1 MVIHHFNRII
11 RNKWVWGVFAVLISA
26 FFAFDFI
33 FAGDRNERDGGGA
46 GKMGGETVSHM
57 SFDEVRQDIQA
68 EMRFQFGD
76 KMPISPAQLNEETWS
91 RLAMLK
97 VAKDLKLSATDDQ
110 VRTAILQGFKD
121 ETGSFNA
128 MRYQE
133 VCASVGWKPERFE
146 AFLRRQLST
155 RPVQKVAATAGWVS
169 PLEISSIVRDQ
180 TDKITVRV
188 ARFQHKGA
196 NAIKLDDAALKE
208 YYEANTNSLALPEL
222 KVIRYV
228 KVPADDAASL
238 AKVEIDDGELQ
249 DYFDKSGGRYGTNT
263 LEAVKAQ
270 VEREVRLKKA
280 VETACDE
287 FYGLLAE
294 GGAEKLDELAREKKL
309 EIKTSKPFSLSHS
322 RIFSGLMVEAASV
335 LPDCTEKDFTD
346 NVKDLDP
353 DEPSAHYRAIAG
365 SNAVYV
371 VSLVKE
377 LCSEPRVLTFD
388 EIKGDESVR
397 RDALND
403 LKAKTFKN
411 EADKVCETVKAGLA
425 KGPGVA
431 IEKLFGDA
439 NVSTSITVNVS
450 TSMTFVAQTAM
461 SSGSFPDAY
470 SIIPAAVRLTKGELS
485 ELVTTMP
492 GHGLVVY
499 VEDRQP
505 GVAGDAVE
513 QTRTGLSRRQ
523 AASAVQAWNESN
535 MARLGVQ
542 PSSWASMKEFTDSDS
557 ADDGEGS
564 QD

>member
-33 FAGDRNERDGGGA
+33 FSRDGSEREGGGA
-46 GKMGGETVSHM
+46 GKMGGETVSRAN
-57 SFDEVRQDIQA
+57 FEEVSRDVQFQYGYGA
-68 EMRFQFGD
+68 VREAARF
-76 KMPISPAQLNEETWS
+76 NREVWS

-97 VAKDLKLSATDDQ
+97 VARDLNMTATDDQ
-110 VRTAILQGFKD
+110 VRTAILQSFKD
-121 ETGSFNA
+121 ETGAFNA

-133 VCASVGWKPERFE
+133 ACERMNWKPEQFE
-146 AFLRRQLST
+146 AFVRRQLST
-155 RPVQKVAATAGWVS
+155 EPVQKVAMTAGWVS
-169 PLEISSIVRDQ
+169 PLEVSSVVRDQ

-196 NAIKLDDAALKE
+196 NAVKLDDAALKE

-228 KVPADDAASL
+228 KVPVDDAASL
-238 AKVEIDDGELQ
+238 AKVEIDDGELE
-249 DYFDKSGGRYGTNT
+249 DYFDKSGGRYGTNV

-270 VEREVRLKKA
+270 VEHDFRLKKS
-280 VETACDE
+280 VETACGE
-287 FYGLLAE
+287 FYERLAE
-294 GGAEKLDELAREKKL
+294 GGAEKLDEFAREKKL
-309 EIKTSKPFSLSHS
+309 EIKTSKPFPLSHS
-322 RIFSGLMVEAASV
+322 RIFSGLMVEAATV

-346 NVKDLDP
+346 SVKDLDP
-353 DEPSAHYRAIAG
+353 NEPSAHYRAIAG

-371 VSLVKE
+371 VSLVKD

-388 EIKGDESVR
+388 EIKGDASVR
-397 RDALND
+397 RDALDD

-411 EADKVCETVKAGLA
+411 EADKVCETVKDGLA
-425 KGPGVA
+425 KGTGVA
-431 IEKLFGDA
+431 FEKLFGDA

-461 SSGSFPDAY
+461 RSGTLPDAY
-470 SIIPAAVRLTKGELS
+470 SIIPAAVRLTKGEMS

-499 VEDRQP
+499 MEDRQP
-505 GVAGDAVE
+505 GVVGDAVE
-513 QTRTGLSRRQ
+513 QARMGLSRRQ
-523 AASAVQAWNESN
+523 AAVAVQSWNESN

-542 PSSWASMKEFTDSDS
+542 PSSWTSMKERTDSDS

-564 QD
+564 QN